1 MNDSSPRTR
10 TTTTLTPAE
19 GAERLKE
26 RVYIT
31 FGALAVVLTLRSEEH
46 GDPAAAARTLF
57 ITVLGTLLAVLVAD
71 WVSHIAAHATL
82 PTAAEL
88 RHMVAVSLGA
98 ITAVAVPLVLM
109 AVAAFGGMPLG
120 AALQA
125 STIVLIVALGAVGYI
140 AVRRVKLPWW
150 QRLLVL
156 LSEVAVGGLVVLLEV
171 SAHG

>member
-1 MNDSSPRTR
+1 MNDSSPRSPR
-10 TTTTLTPAE
+10 TSPLTPSE
-19 GAERLKE
+19 SAERLKE

-31 FGALAVVLTLRSEEH
+31 FAALAVVLTLRSEEH
-46 GDPAAAARTLF
+46 GDPAGAARTLF

-71 WVSHIAAHATL
+71 WVSHIAAHSAL
-82 PTAAEL
+82 PTLKEL

-98 ITAVAVPLVLM
+98 ISAVAVPLVLLTI
-109 AVAAFGGMPLG
+109 AAFEGMPLD

-125 STIVLIVALGAVGYI
+125 STIVLIVALGAVAYL